1 MFRGSLFSFVSCCL
15 IYIILSS
22 HFRSRVARESPLY
35 SHLGISF
42 FLRNLGTIPRF
53 QQANIMVFFYI
64 LYVSIL
70 YEHITSFFD
79 NARLRYHLFHHNK
92 LLQDRN
98 TNER

>member
-22 HFRSRVARESPLY
+22 HFRSRIARVSPLY
-35 SHLGISF
+35 SHFFLLRQLGI
-42 FLRNLGTIPRF
+42 I
-53 QQANIMVFFYI
+53 QANIMVFFYI

-79 NARLRYHLFHHNK
+79 NVRLLRHHLFHHNE